1 MHICYF
7 QENKFKDQQPDAV
20 NFLELPLYMSFFE
33 AYALAV
39 YNAIV
44 IDLKVDKDLF
54 LSFLKFYGDQ
64 DMLC

>member
-1 MHICYF
+1 VLCYGS
-7 QENKFKDQQPDAV
+7 
-20 NFLELPLYMSFFE
+20 LE